1 MTPPRVSAPA
11 EGKDIPMRDQQNR
24 NARRKRLLRQI
35 LRLAGMAVLAA
46 VVVFLAIRVVD
57 ALRSS
62 GGGDASGSAGS
73 QAVTSSG
80 EPIDYA
86 SLVYRNDTATL
97 RFLCQDGEWTWQD
110 DPDFPLLPDTVA
122 AVVAAV
128 EELPLRQTLTEF
140 EDLSSYDLD
149 EPSYTLTLTWTDG
162 REESLAIG
170 KATDNGD
177 GRYVLRNGDE
187 TTLYIITDNLTA
199 LLDRPIYSMMA
210 LPETKTLAETQL
222 TAVTYTAGETELR
235 LVASAAED
243 GSVTWKYGNQDVTE
257 KVQSA
262 VAVLSGWEV
271 QSCVDY
277 EPSHDAA
284 VLCGFGS
291 PTARIDLEYQD
302 AAGATQT
309 LRYTVGNTVP
319 GGDGRCLRIG
329 DDRTI
334 FAVTAESAAAVLAL
348 GDLAA

>member
-1 MTPPRVSAPA
+1 MQ
-11 EGKDIPMRDQQNR
+11 DQQNR

-46 VVVFLAIRVVD
+46 VAVFLAVRVVD

-62 GGGDASGSAGS
+62 GGSGDASGGAGS

-80 EPIDYA
+80 EPVDYA
-86 SLVYRNDTATL
+86 SLVYRNGTATL
-97 RFLCQDGEWTWQD
+97 RFLYQDGQWTWQD
-110 DPDFPLLPDTVA
+110 DPDFPLLPDTVTA
-122 AVVAAV
+122 VAAAL
-128 EELPLRQTLTEF
+128 EDLPLRQTLTEF
-140 EDLSSYDLD
+140 SDLADYELD
-149 EPSYTLTLTWTDG
+149 EPNYSLTLTWTDG

-177 GRYVLRNGDE
+177 GRYVLQNGDE
-187 TTLYIITDNLTA
+187 TTLYNITDDLTP

-210 LPETKTLAETQL
+210 LPEPKTFEESQL

-302 AAGATQT
+302 AAGAAQT

>member
-86 SLVYRNDTATL
+86 SLIYRNDTATL

-149 EPSYTLTLTWTDG
+149 EPSYTLTLTG
-162 REESLAIG
+162 RRASPSARRPTT
-170 KATDNGD
+170 ATAATSC
-177 GRYVLRNGDE
+177 E
-187 TTLYIITDNLTA
+187 TAT
-199 LLDRPIYSMMA
+199 RP
-210 LPETKTLAETQL
+210 
-222 TAVTYTAGETELR
+222 
-235 LVASAAED
+235 
-243 GSVTWKYGNQDVTE
+243 
-257 KVQSA
+257 
-262 VAVLSGWEV
+262 
-271 QSCVDY
+271 
-277 EPSHDAA
+277 PSI
-284 VLCGFGS
+284 S
-291 PTARIDLEYQD
+291 S
-302 AAGATQT
+302 
-309 LRYTVGNTVP
+309 
-319 GGDGRCLRIG
+319 
-329 DDRTI
+329 RT
-334 FAVTAESAAAVLAL
+334 T
-348 GDLAA
+348 

>member
-1 MTPPRVSAPA
+1 MQ
-11 EGKDIPMRDQQNR
+11 DQQNR
-24 NARRKRLLRQI
+24 NARRKRLLRRL
-35 LRLAGMAVLAA
+35 LRLAGMAALAA
-46 VVVFLAIRVVD
+46 VVVFLAVRVVD

-62 GGGDASGSAGS
+62 GDASGSAGS

-80 EPIDYA
+80 EPVDYA
-86 SLVYRNDTATL
+86 SLVYRNGTATL
-97 RFLCQDGEWTWQD
+97 RFLYQDGQWTWQD
-110 DPDFPLLPDTVA
+110 DPDFPLVPDTVTA
-122 AVVAAV
+122 VAAAL
-128 EELPLRQTLTEF
+128 EDLPLRQTLTEF
-140 EDLSSYDLD
+140 SDLADYELD
-149 EPSYTLTLTWTDG
+149 EPNYSLTLTWTDG

-187 TTLYIITDNLTA
+187 TTLYIITDDLTP

-210 LPETKTLAETQL
+210 LPETKTLEESQL

-235 LVASAAED
+235 LVASAAGD

-257 KVQSA
+257 RIQGA
-262 VAVLSGWEV
+262 IAVLRGWEV
-271 QSCVDY
+271 QDCVDY

-302 AAGATQT
+302 AAGAAQT

-348 GDLAA
+348 ADLAA

>member
-1 MTPPRVSAPA
+1 M
-11 EGKDIPMRDQQNR
+11 KDQR
-24 NARRKRLLRQI
+24 NQSARRKRLLRSL
-35 LRLAGMAVLAA
+35 LRLAGLAALAA
-46 VVVFLAIRVVD
+46 VVVFLAVRVVA

-80 EPIDYA
+80 EPVDYET
-86 SLVYRNDTATL
+86 LTYTNGTATL
-97 RFLCQDGEWTWQD
+97 RFLYEDGAWVWQD
-110 DPDFPLLPDTVA
+110 VPDFPLTQEDVT
-122 AVVAAV
+122 AVTDALA
-128 EELPLRQTLTEF
+128 ELPVRQTLTEF
-140 EDLSSYDLD
+140 SDLADYELD
-149 EPSYTLTLTWTDG
+149 EPNYSLTLTWTDG

-177 GRYVLRNGDE
+177 GRYVLQNGDE
-187 TTLYIITDNLTA
+187 TTLYIITDDLTP

-210 LPETKTLAETQL
+210 LPEPKTFEESQL

-257 KVQSA
+257 KIQSA
-262 VAVLSGWEV
+262 IAVLSGWEV

-309 LRYTVGNTVP
+309 LRYTIGGTVP
-319 GGDGRCLRIG
+319 AGDGRCLRLG

>member
-46 VVVFLAIRVVD
+46 VAVFLAVRVVD

-62 GGGDASGSAGS
+62 GGSGDASGSAGS

-80 EPIDYA
+80 EPVDYA
-86 SLVYRNDTATL
+86 SLVYRNGTATL
-97 RFLCQDGEWTWQD
+97 RFLYQDGQWTWQD
-110 DPDFPLLPDTVA
+110 DPDFPLLPDTVTA
-122 AVVAAV
+122 VAAAL
-128 EELPLRQTLTEF
+128 EDLPLRQTLTEF
-140 EDLSSYDLD
+140 SDLADYELD
-149 EPSYTLTLTWTDG
+149 EPNYSLTLTWTDG

-177 GRYVLRNGDE
+177 GRYVLQNGDE
-187 TTLYIITDNLTA
+187 TTLYIITE
-199 LLDRPIYSMMA
+199 P
-210 LPETKTLAETQL
+210 KTFEESQL

-235 LVASAAED
+235 LVASAAGD

-257 KVQSA
+257 QVQSA
-262 VAVLSGWEV
+262 VAVLLGWEV

-291 PTARIDLEYQD
+291 PTAKIDLEYQD
-302 AAGATQT
+302 AAGAAQT
-309 LRYTVGNTVP
+309 LRYTIGGTVP

-329 DDRTI
+329 DGRTI

-348 GDLAA
+348 ADLAA